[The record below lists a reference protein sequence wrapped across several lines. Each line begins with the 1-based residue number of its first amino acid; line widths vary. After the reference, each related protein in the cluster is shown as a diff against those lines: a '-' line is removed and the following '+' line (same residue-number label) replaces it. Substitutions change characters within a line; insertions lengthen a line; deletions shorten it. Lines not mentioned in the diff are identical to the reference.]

1 MLGRNPW
8 HLGLGYQ
15 ELVPCVATGF
25 LWQELKGVQLLNSA
39 ETHNVI
45 FIGIGREDRIQH
57 SLTLNSTLL
66 ELLLPA
72 IIPSDCLDS
81 GV

>member
-45 FIGIGREDRIQH
+45 FIGIGREDRK
-57 SLTLNSTLL
+57 
-66 ELLLPA
+66 
-72 IIPSDCLDS
+72 
-81 GV
+81 